1 MNFTTCFAH
10 LIAAVIAA
18 VIAASAPTNA
28 QQQVCPHEACWNR
41 FLEMNI

>member
-10 LIAAVIAA
+10 LIAA